1 MKCRKIKIKREK
13 MKENKSKFRDN
24 FIWVCFV
31 AFVIMLLGGIL
42 VEWIPKGST
51 SFTKVFLLYFKF
63 IGAMITTFLLIILVD
78 KNKYILKYMG
88 NKVKGNSFKMLFLSI
103 LIGFLLNGVSIL
115 VAYLNGDIKLTFSM
129 FQPLPLLAIF
139 VAVFIQSSTEEI
151 LCRGFVYRRLIN
163 GYKSPW
169 VAIII
174 NPIFFAALHIT
185 NSGVSPLA
193 IYNLFIYGLLMS
205 LIVYYTDSLW
215 MVMGI
220 HTMWNF
226 TQNIIFGLPNS
237 GLKAEYSIFKLTEST
252 KNITFAYD
260 PSFGVEGTIL
270 TVIIL
275 TALTVLL
282 YYFGKNGVKNGC
294 EI

>member
-1 MKCRKIKIKREK
+1 MTET
-13 MKENKSKFRDN
+13 KSRFRDN
-24 FIWVCFV
+24 FIWICFV
-31 AFVIMLLGGIL
+31 ALFIMIIGELAT
-42 VEWIPKGST
+42 EWISEGST
-51 SFTKVFLLYFKF
+51 PFIKVFLLYFKF
-63 IGAMITTFLLIILVD
+63 IGPMVATFLLMYLFKKNRYLLKYVGAKCRGNNLKMLSLGILVGFVF
-78 KNKYILKYMG
+78 NGI
-88 NKVKGNSFKMLFLSI
+88 SI
-103 LIGFLLNGVSIL
+103 LA
-115 VAYLNGDIKLTFSM
+115 AYLNGDIKLTFSI
-129 FQPLPLLAIF
+129 FQPLQLLAIF

-151 LCRGFVYRRLIN
+151 LCRGFIYRRLLN

-169 VAIII
+169 VAIIV
-174 NPIFFAALHIT
+174 NPIFFAALHLA
-185 NSGVSPLA
+185 NPGVSVLA

-252 KNITFAYD
+252 KSITFAYD
-260 PSFGVEGTIL
+260 PAFGVEGTIL
-270 TVIIL
+270 TVIVLTIC
-275 TALTVLL
+275 TALIF
-282 YYFGKNGVKNGC
+282 YYGRKDAKNEF